1 MATTDTTPAKP
12 GSKREKIVQANST
25 VFIAVAVA
33 AVVVMFSATSFKFL
47 WSKMAYNSRV
57 ITAKAKARDDIKTN
71 SANIDLLSG
80 QFSELDSS
88 ASTNSKIIL
97 HALPPVYDYPGLATF
112 VESLAQQS
120 GVSFPGS
127 VGQDISASA
136 VATATTSSPQE
147 IPLNIEVNGSYDSIV
162 QFIKN
167 TEYSIRPILIS
178 SVEYSGTSDQL
189 KAVITAT
196 TYYQPARDLGVAKKE
211 VQ

>member
-1 MATTDTTPAKP
+1 MNDKSNSTAKP
-12 GSKREKIVQANST
+12 GSKREKIDKANST
-25 VFIAVAVA
+25 VFIAVAIA

-57 ITAKAKARDDIKTN
+57 ISAKAKARDDIKSNSTN
-71 SANIDLLSG
+71 LDTLSG
-80 QFSELDSS
+80 QFSALDSS
-88 ASTNSKIIL
+88 ATTNSKMIL
-97 HALPPVYDYPGLATF
+97 HALPPIYDYPGLATF

-136 VATATTSSPQE
+136 VNTATVSSPQE

-167 TEYSIRPILIS
+167 TEYSIRPILITN
-178 SVEYSGTSDQL
+178 VEYTGTSNQL

-196 TYYQPARDLGVAKKE
+196 TYYQPARDLGVGKKE

>member
-1 MATTDTTPAKP
+1 MNSKPNLPAKP
-12 GSKREKIVQANST
+12 GTKREKINKANST
-25 VFIAVAVA
+25 VFIAVAIA

-47 WSKMAYNSRV
+47 WSKMTYNSRV
-57 ITAKAKARDDIKTN
+57 ISAKSEARDLIKTN
-71 SANIDLLSG
+71 SANLDTLSG
-80 QFSELDSS
+80 QFGTLDAS
-88 ASTNSKIIL
+88 ATTNSKVIL

-136 VATATTSSPQE
+136 VKTSTVSSPQE

-167 TEYSIRPILIS
+167 TEYSIRPILITN
-178 SVEYSGTSDQL
+178 VEYSGTSDQL

-196 TYYQPARDLGVAKKE
+196 TYFQPARDLGVGKKE
-211 VQ
+211 VK